1 MEIVEDTLPVPLGEF
16 LDRPLFCFLAQT
28 TPDGQPRV
36 SPLWYLWEDE
46 RLWIIAD
53 TAEKSYTTRV
63 EQRSETAIA
72 VVDFDV
78 RTGRV
83 EHVGM
88 RGTAEISPLEADRT
102 DRLLRRYLGEDTEE
116 WDPGF
121 ADLDDDRWA
130 FIEFRP
136 ETVVARDQSFA
147 PSLEP

>member
-1 MEIVEDTLPVPLGEF
+1 MEIVEDTLSVQVGDF
-16 LDRPLFCFLAQT
+16 LARPLFCFLAQT
-28 TPDGQPRV
+28 TADGHPRV

-53 TAEKSYTTRV
+53 TVEKSYTTRV
-63 EQRSETAIA
+63 EQRPETAVA

-88 RGTAEISPLEADRT
+88 RGTAELTPLEADRT
-102 DRLLRRYLGEDTEE
+102 YRLLRRYLGEDTEE

-121 ADLDDDRWA
+121 VDLDDDRWA

-147 PSLEP
+147 PSLES

>member
-1 MEIVEDTLPVPLGEF
+1 MEIVENTLSVPLDDF
-16 LDRPLFCFLAQT
+16 LDRPLFCFLGQT
-28 TPDGQPRV
+28 TADGQPRV
-36 SPLWYLWEDE
+36 SPLWYLWEGG

-53 TAEKSYTTRV
+53 TVEKSYTARV
-63 EQRSETAIA
+63 EQHPETAVA

-88 RGTAEISPLEADRT
+88 RGTAELTPLEADRAN
-102 DRLLRRYLGEDTEE
+102 RLLRRYLGEDTDE

-121 ADLDDDRWA
+121 VDLDDDRWA

-147 PSLEP
+147 PSLES